1 MLMRQNLENAHFLS
15 EFSFIEIWKILFWEN
30 NFKMFDNLCCYFSMR
45 NIFVLKI
52 QVCLN
57 CHVLQKPVRQPC
69 VECNVVDDDF
79 DYSSDLGILSFGE

>member
-15 EFSFIEIWKILFWEN
+15 EISFIEIWKILFWEN
-30 NFKMFDNLCCYFSMR
+30 NFTMFDNLCCHFAMKFTVD
-45 NIFVLKI
+45 N

-79 DYSSDLGILSFGE
+79 DYSSDLGILSLGE